1 MPQPTGLRDRKK
13 ARTRA
18 RIAAAAARL
27 FAERGYEQVTVGEVA
42 RASEVATQTVYNYF
56 PTKADLVTDRDSAVQ
71 ARLSALIRERPPDT
85 SPARAIRPLV
95 LAAVEAIPE
104 IPPDQWRG
112 EIGHLALVS
121 ATVHRLSLEMTDRQA
136 DVAAQAILE
145 TSDVTPAVAQMQ
157 GMALAGLFQLMFAE
171 CGRRTR
177 DRQPQPRIAD
187 ELTEIMTEVLDELDR
202 WFDRRES

>member
-1 MPQPTGLRDRKK
+1 
-13 ARTRA
+13 
-18 RIAAAAARL
+18 L